1 LLPISLCPF
10 LLRLDGVVYLAG
22 ALVLGLAF
30 LWQAVQF
37 SRDLTVQRARQLFY
51 ASILYLPLLLGLM
64 VWDKI
69 K

>member
-1 LLPISLCPF
+1 
-10 LLRLDGVVYLAG
+10 
-22 ALVLGLAF
+22 